1 MEPKAIKLNYRSA
14 QRFSRDYA
22 LLKSGRIFLP
32 SKTLL
37 PIKTALTL
45 NFTVP
50 GIDNVF
56 TIEGVVEKTVDEQ
69 AAALLKKPTGMV
81 LAVVGEPDAIL
92 NKLNAVLCTH
102 INYQILLGL
111 MPPAEPAPP
120 SSNQETTEEKLA
132 MDRTQAP
139 TESDTPAVD
148 THPVSHQADSELN
161 DLDEA
166 ALEDDGE
173 ANLSLDWLR
182 KAVAQEEVVKEDVP
196 TAELT
201 VAPTAEKKDLTLE
214 ERKKVKPSGE
224 FLMDLTKAMLR
235 SGYYSADHPGSEGAK
250 QGLYEKFQNCLD
262 ESRQVE
268 ITKQETRE
276 KVDPEFWR
284 NRLMSARWSV
294 WVWRNYSFPN

>member
-132 MDRTQAP
+132 MDRTARKHPPNP
-139 TESDTPAVD
+139 THLLSIRTRFHIKPI
-148 THPVSHQADSELN
+148 
-161 DLDEA
+161 
-166 ALEDDGE
+166 
-173 ANLSLDWLR
+173 AN
-182 KAVAQEEVVKEDVP
+182 
-196 TAELT
+196 
-201 VAPTAEKKDLTLE
+201 
-214 ERKKVKPSGE
+214 
-224 FLMDLTKAMLR
+224 
-235 SGYYSADHPGSEGAK
+235 
-250 QGLYEKFQNCLD
+250 
-262 ESRQVE
+262 
-268 ITKQETRE
+268 
-276 KVDPEFWR
+276 
-284 NRLMSARWSV
+284 
-294 WVWRNYSFPN
+294 